1 VIEALKLHLNIQPEI
16 KQALENNQPV
26 VALESTIITHGM
38 PWPRNVET
46 AMAVETIIRENGATP
61 ATIAVLDGEIRIGLD
76 AETIERL
83 AKETDVL
90 KLSRADLAYGLSTGK
105 PGSTTVAAT
114 MIAAE
119 LAGIEVFAT
128 GGIGGVHM
136 GASQSFD
143 ISADLGELGRTNVMV
158 ICAGPKAILDVEKTL
173 EVLETEGV
181 PVVGYNC
188 DDLPAFW
195 SRSSGLPVPLRLD
208 SCEEIAK
215 MWLVRKNLR
224 QHGSILVNNPVP
236 EADEIPADIMAVH
249 IAQAIKEAGDAGI
262 SGKAVTPWLLS
273 RILEITGGKS
283 LETNIALIKNNAKL
297 AAEIAVASCALSGG
311 ERKSIGFT

>member
-1 VIEALKLHLNIQPEI
+1 MHLDIQPEI
-16 KQALENNQPV
+16 QQALRKNEPV

-38 PWPRNVET
+38 PWPKNVET
-46 AMAVETIIRENGATP
+46 ALAVEEIIRENGALP
-61 ATIAVLDGEIRIGLD
+61 ATIAVLDGTIKIGLD
-76 AETIERL
+76 ADTIERL
-83 AKETDVL
+83 ANETDVL
-90 KLSRADLAYGLSTGK
+90 KLSRADLAFALSKGK

-136 GASQSFD
+136 GASESFD

-158 ICAGPKAILDVEKTL
+158 VCAGPKAILDIPKTL
-173 EVLETEGV
+173 EVLETNGV

-188 DDLPAFW
+188 DELPAFW
-195 SRSSGLPVPLRLD
+195 SRSSGIPAPLRLD

-215 MWLVRKNLR
+215 MWKTRHDLR
-224 QHGSILVNNPVP
+224 QHGSILINNPVP
-236 EADEIPADIMAVH
+236 EANEIPATQMAGH
-249 IAQAIKEAGDAGI
+249 IIQAISEAKAAGI

-273 RILEITGGKS
+273 RIFEITDGKS
-283 LETNIALIKNNAKL
+283 LTTNIALIENNAKL
-297 AAEIAVASCALSGG
+297 AAEIAVASCALTGG
-311 ERKSIGFT
+311 KRRSIGFTQ

>member
-1 VIEALKLHLNIQPEI
+1 MHLDVHPKIQ
-16 KQALENNQPV
+16 QALRKNEPV

-38 PWPRNVET
+38 PWPKNIET
-46 AMAVETIIRENGATP
+46 ALEVEETIRKNGALP
-61 ATIAVLDGEIRIGLD
+61 ATIAVLDGVIKIGLD
-76 AETIERL
+76 ADIIERL

-90 KLSRADLAYGLSTGK
+90 KLSRADLAFALSNGK

-136 GASQSFD
+136 GASESFD
-143 ISADLGELGRTNVMV
+143 VSADLRELGRTNVMV
-158 ICAGPKAILDVEKTL
+158 VCAGPKAILDIPKTL
-173 EVLETEGV
+173 EVLETNGV

-188 DDLPAFW
+188 AELPAFW
-195 SRSSGLPVPLRLD
+195 SRSSGIPAPLRLN

-215 MWLVRKNLR
+215 MWKTRHDLH
-224 QHGSILVNNPVP
+224 QHGSILINNPVP
-236 EADEIPADIMAVH
+236 VEDEIPADEMNGY
-249 IAQAIKEAGDAGI
+249 IAQAINEAKAEGI

-273 RILEITGGKS
+273 RIFEITEGKS
-283 LETNIALIKNNAKL
+283 LTTNIALIVNNAKL
-297 AAEIAVASCALSGG
+297 AAEIAVASCALMGG
-311 ERKSIGFT
+311 KHRSIGFTQ

>member
-1 VIEALKLHLNIQPEI
+1 MHLDIHPEI
-16 KQALENNQPV
+16 QQALRKNEPV

-38 PWPRNVET
+38 PWPKNVET
-46 AMAVETIIRENGATP
+46 ALAVEKIIHENGALP
-61 ATIAVLDGEIRIGLD
+61 ATIAVLDGTIKIGID
-76 AETIERL
+76 ADTIERL

-90 KLSRADLAYGLSTGK
+90 KLSRADLAFALSNGK

-136 GASQSFD
+136 GASESFD
-143 ISADLGELGRTNVMV
+143 ISADLGELGHTSVMV
-158 ICAGPKAILDVEKTL
+158 VCAGPKAILDIPKTL
-173 EVLETEGV
+173 EVLETNGV

-188 DDLPAFW
+188 DELPAFW
-195 SRSSGLPVPLRLD
+195 SRSSGIPVPLRLD

-215 MWLVRKNLR
+215 MWQMRRDLR
-224 QHGSILVNNPVP
+224 QHGSILINNPVP
-236 EADEIPADIMAVH
+236 KADEIPSELMSKHITRAIDEADA
-249 IAQAIKEAGDAGI
+249 AGV

-273 RILEITGGKS
+273 RIFEITDGKS
-283 LETNIALIKNNAKL
+283 LTTNIALIENNAKL
-297 AAEIAVASCALSGG
+297 AAEIAVASCALTGG
-311 ERKSIGFT
+311 KRRSIGFTQ